1 VARAGERAW
10 SVRILEGCLR
20 VSGVGGMGAVDADCR
35 MLSEGGG
42 GRVDR
47 GGGSELLW
55 AFLLELKFGEGGGA
69 CRRSW

>member
-1 VARAGERAW
+1 MARAGERAW

-20 VSGVGGMGAVDADCR
+20 VSEVGGMGVVDADCR

-47 GGGSELLW
+47 GGRFRDVVGLL
-55 AFLLELKFGEGGGA
+55 AGIKFQGGA